1 MVVQSNKKA
10 LKVLGIVIIVLVILG
25 SCYAFFYFQ
34 MGKGINKEIIK
45 EYGESISLS
54 ELMSDEKLSASTA
67 IDLSTLKEV
76 GNYKVKLKVNIFT
89 YSVLVKIV
97 DTTAPLIEVQDLE
110 IYIDEELPMA
120 EAFIVN
126 VEDLSEYSVEPI
138 TIEKKLG
145 SQTVNIVVTDKYG
158 NQANMEATLN
168 IIEDNEPPIF
178 NGLSS
183 LTIEVGEKVDLYTGV
198 TAEDK
203 RFGSV
208 TFTVDDSGVNYQ
220 APGTYTIYYEASD
233 SLGNTAKEKR
243 TITIIPKEVTYEI
256 SNFPTYSQY
265 PNYPNGCESVALYNL
280 LRFYNVNVTLDE
292 IIEALP
298 KGDTPYLEDG
308 TLYGGNPE
316 IEFVGD
322 PRNLDGYG
330 VYQKP
335 IQTVANK
342 FKAGMIDYTGHS
354 LDSVLN
360 LVQNGIPVQVWV
372 SINLIDTE
380 IYNSWIYKPT
390 GERINWL
397 GDLHSVVITGFSNHS
412 VLVSDSFTGTIKR
425 YDRTQFNKIYNLF
438 GQRALYYPN

>member
-1 MVVQSNKKA
+1 MSQSNKKV
-10 LKVLGIVIIVLVILG
+10 LKVLGVVIIVLVILS

-34 MGKGINKEIIK
+34 IGRRINKDVIK

-54 ELMSDEKLSASTA
+54 DLINDEKLMASTD
-67 IDLSTLKEV
+67 IDLSALKEV
-76 GNYKVKLKVNIFT
+76 GNYQVKLKVNIFT
-89 YSVLVKIV
+89 YSILVKIV

-110 IYIDEELPMA
+110 IYIYEELPTV
-120 EAFIVN
+120 EEFIVN

-138 TIEKKLG
+138 VVEKKLG
-145 SQTVNIVVTDKYG
+145 SQAVNIIVTDKYG
-158 NQANMEATLN
+158 NQANMDAILN
-168 IIEDNEPPIF
+168 IIEDKDPPVF
-178 NGLSS
+178 EGLSS
-183 LTIEVGEKVDLYTGV
+183 LIIEVGETVDLYAGV

-203 RFGSV
+203 RFGTVS
-208 TFTVDDSGVNYQ
+208 FTVDDSKVNYQ
-220 APGTYTIYYEASD
+220 VPETYTIYYEASD

-256 SNFPTYSQY
+256 SNFPTFSQY

-298 KGDTPYLEDG
+298 KGDAPYLEDG

-322 PRNLDGYG
+322 PRNSDGYG

-342 FKAGMIDYTGHS
+342 FKTGMIDYTGHS

-360 LVQNGIPVQVWV
+360 LVRNGIPVQVWI

-380 IYNSWIYKPT
+380 IYNSWFYKPT

-397 GDLHSVVITGFSNHS
+397 GDLHSVVIMGFSNHS

>member
-1 MVVQSNKKA
+1 MVSQSNKKV
-10 LKVLGIVIIVLVILG
+10 LKVLGVVIIVLVILS

-34 MGKGINKEIIK
+34 IGRRINKDVIK

-54 ELMSDEKLSASTA
+54 DLINDEKLMASTD
-67 IDLSTLKEV
+67 IDLSALKEV
-76 GNYKVKLKVNIFT
+76 GNYQVKLKVNIFT
-89 YSVLVKIV
+89 YSIPVKIV

-110 IYIDEELPMA
+110 IYIDEELPTV
-120 EAFIVN
+120 EDFIVN

-138 TIEKKLG
+138 VVEKKLG
-145 SQTVNIVVTDKYG
+145 SQAVNIIVTDKYG
-158 NQANMEATLN
+158 NQANMDATLN
-168 IIEDNEPPIF
+168 IIEDKDPPVF
-178 NGLSS
+178 EGLSS
-183 LTIEVGEKVDLYTGV
+183 LTIEVGETVDLYAGV
-198 TAEDK
+198 TSEDK
-203 RFGSV
+203 RFGTVS
-208 TFTVDDSGVNYQ
+208 FTVDDSKVNYQ
-220 APGTYTIYYEASD
+220 VPGTYTIYYEASD

-256 SNFPTYSQY
+256 SDFPTFSQY
-265 PNYPNGCESVALYNL
+265 PNYPNGCE
-280 LRFYNVNVTLDE
+280 NVTLDE

-298 KGDTPYLEDG
+298 KGDAPYLEDG

-322 PRNLDGYG
+322 PRNPDVYG

-342 FKAGMIDYTGHS
+342 FKAGMVDYTGHS
-354 LDSVLN
+354 LDGVLN
-360 LVQNGIPVQVWV
+360 LVQNGIPVQVWI

-390 GERINWL
+390 GEKINWL
-397 GDLHSVVITGFSNHS
+397 GNLHSVVIMGFSNHS

-425 YDRTQFNKIYNLF
+425 YDRTQFNKIHNLF

>member
-1 MVVQSNKKA
+1 MVSQSNKKV
-10 LKVLGIVIIVLVILG
+10 LKVLGVVIIVLVILS

-34 MGKGINKEIIK
+34 IGRRINKDVIK

-54 ELMSDEKLSASTA
+54 DLINDEKLMASTD
-67 IDLSTLKEV
+67 IDLSALKEV
-76 GNYKVKLKVNIFT
+76 GNYQVKLKVNIFT
-89 YSVLVKIV
+89 YSILVKIV

-110 IYIDEELPMA
+110 IYIDEELPTV
-120 EAFIVN
+120 EDFIVN
-126 VEDLSEYSVEPI
+126 VEDLSEYSMEPI
-138 TIEKKLG
+138 VVEKKLG
-145 SQTVNIVVTDKYG
+145 GQAVNIIVTDKYG
-158 NQANMEATLN
+158 NQANMDATLN
-168 IIEDNEPPIF
+168 IIEDKDPPVF
-178 NGLSS
+178 EGLSS
-183 LTIEVGEKVDLYTGV
+183 LIIEVGETVDLYAGV

-203 RFGSV
+203 RFGTVS
-208 TFTVDDSGVNYQ
+208 FTVDDSKVNYQ
-220 APGTYTIYYEASD
+220 VPGTYTIYYEASD

-256 SNFPTYSQY
+256 SNFPTFSQY

-280 LRFYNVNVTLDE
+280 LRFYNVNVTLNE

-298 KGDTPYLEDG
+298 KGDAPYLEDG

-322 PRNLDGYG
+322 PRNPDGYG

-342 FKAGMIDYTGHS
+342 FKTGMIDYTGHS

-360 LVQNGIPVQVWV
+360 FVQNGIPVQVWI

-397 GDLHSVVITGFSNHS
+397 GDLHSVVIMGFSNHS

-438 GQRALYYPN
+438 GQRSLYYPN

>member
-1 MVVQSNKKA
+1 MVVQSNKKM
-10 LKVLGIVIIVLVILG
+10 LKVLGVVIIVLVILG

-34 MGKGINKEIIK
+34 TSKGINKEIIK

-54 ELMSDEKLSASTA
+54 DLVSDEKLSANTD
-67 IDLSTLKEV
+67 IDLSSLKEV

-89 YSVLVKIV
+89 YSVLIKIV
-97 DTTAPLIEVQDLE
+97 DTTAPLIEVQNLE
-110 IYIDEELPMA
+110 IYIDEELPTA
-120 EAFIVN
+120 EDFIVN
-126 VEDLSEYSVEPI
+126 IEDLSEYSVEPI

-145 SQTVNIVVTDKYG
+145 SQIINIIVTDKYG

-168 IIEDNEPPIF
+168 INEDKEPPIF

-183 LTIEVGEKVDLYTGV
+183 LTIEVGEKADLYAGV

-208 TFTVDDSGVNYQ
+208 TFTADDSKVNYQ
-220 APGTYTIYYEASD
+220 LPGTYPIYYEASD

-243 TITIIPKEVTYEI
+243 TITIILKEVTYEI

-280 LRFYNVNVTLDE
+280 LRFYKVNVTLDE

-298 KGDTPYLEDG
+298 KGDAPYLEDG

-322 PRNLDGYG
+322 PRKDGYG

-342 FKAGMIDYTGHS
+342 FKAGMVDYTGHS

-397 GDLHSVVITGFSNHS
+397 GDLHSVVITGFSNQS

>member
-1 MVVQSNKKA
+1 M
-10 LKVLGIVIIVLVILG
+10 LKVLGVVIIVLVILG

-34 MGKGINKEIIK
+34 TSKGINKEIIK

-54 ELMSDEKLSASTA
+54 DLVSDEKLSANTD
-67 IDLSTLKEV
+67 IDLSSLKEV

-89 YSVLVKIV
+89 YSVLIKIV
-97 DTTAPLIEVQDLE
+97 DTTAPLIEVQNLE
-110 IYIDEELPMA
+110 IYIDEELPTA
-120 EAFIVN
+120 EDFIVN
-126 VEDLSEYSVEPI
+126 IEDLSEYSVEPI

-145 SQTVNIVVTDKYG
+145 SQIINIIVTDKYG

-168 IIEDNEPPIF
+168 INEDKEPPIF

-183 LTIEVGEKVDLYTGV
+183 LTIEVGEKADLYAGV

-208 TFTVDDSGVNYQ
+208 TFTADDSKVNYQ
-220 APGTYTIYYEASD
+220 LPGTYPIYYEASD

-243 TITIIPKEVTYEI
+243 TITIILKEVTYEI

-280 LRFYNVNVTLDE
+280 LRFYKVNVTLDE

-298 KGDTPYLEDG
+298 KGDAPYLEDG

-322 PRNLDGYG
+322 PRKDGYG

-342 FKAGMIDYTGHS
+342 FKAGMVDYTGHS

-397 GDLHSVVITGFSNHS
+397 GDLHSVVITGFSNQS

>member
-1 MVVQSNKKA
+1 MVVQSNKKM
-10 LKVLGIVIIVLVILG
+10 LKVLGVVIIVLVILG

-34 MGKGINKEIIK
+34 TSKGINKEIIK

-54 ELMSDEKLSASTA
+54 DLVSDEKLSANTD
-67 IDLSTLKEV
+67 IDLSSLKEV

-89 YSVLVKIV
+89 YSVLIKIA
-97 DTTAPLIEVQDLE
+97 DTTAPLIEVQNLE
-110 IYIDEELPMA
+110 IYIDEELPTA
-120 EAFIVN
+120 EDFIVN
-126 VEDLSEYSVEPI
+126 IEDLSEYSVEPI

-145 SQTVNIVVTDKYG
+145 SQIINIIVTDKYG

-168 IIEDNEPPIF
+168 INEDKEPPIF

-183 LTIEVGEKVDLYTGV
+183 LTIEVGEKADLYAGV

-208 TFTVDDSGVNYQ
+208 TFTADDSKVNYQ
-220 APGTYTIYYEASD
+220 LPGTYPIYYEASD

-243 TITIIPKEVTYEI
+243 TITIILKEVTYEI

-280 LRFYNVNVTLDE
+280 LRFYKVNVTLDE

-298 KGDTPYLEDG
+298 KGDAPYLEDG

-322 PRNLDGYG
+322 PRKDGYG

-342 FKAGMIDYTGHS
+342 FKAGMVDYTGHS

-397 GDLHSVVITGFSNHS
+397 GDLHSVVITGFSNQS

>member
-1 MVVQSNKKA
+1 MVSQSNKKV
-10 LKVLGIVIIVLVILG
+10 LKVLGVVIIVLVILS

-34 MGKGINKEIIK
+34 IGRRINKDVIK

-54 ELMSDEKLSASTA
+54 DLINDEKLMASTD
-67 IDLSTLKEV
+67 IDLSALKEV
-76 GNYKVKLKVNIFT
+76 GNYQVKLKVNIFT
-89 YSVLVKIV
+89 YSILVKIV

-110 IYIDEELPMA
+110 IYIYEELPTV
-120 EAFIVN
+120 EEFIVN

-138 TIEKKLG
+138 VVEKKLG
-145 SQTVNIVVTDKYG
+145 SQAVNIIVTDKYG
-158 NQANMEATLN
+158 NQANMDAILN
-168 IIEDNEPPIF
+168 IIEDKDPPVF
-178 NGLSS
+178 EGLSS
-183 LTIEVGEKVDLYTGV
+183 LIIEVGETVDLYAGV

-203 RFGSV
+203 RFGTVS
-208 TFTVDDSGVNYQ
+208 FTVDDSKVNYQ
-220 APGTYTIYYEASD
+220 VPETYTIYYEASD

-256 SNFPTYSQY
+256 SNFPTFSQY

-298 KGDTPYLEDG
+298 KGDAPYLEDG

-322 PRNLDGYG
+322 PRNSDGYG

-342 FKAGMIDYTGHS
+342 FKTGMIDYTGHS

-360 LVQNGIPVQVWV
+360 LVRNGIPVQVWI

-380 IYNSWIYKPT
+380 IYNSWFYKPT

-397 GDLHSVVITGFSNHS
+397 GDLHSVVIMGFSNHS

>member
-1 MVVQSNKKA
+1 MVSQSNKKV
-10 LKVLGIVIIVLVILG
+10 LKVLGVVIIVLVILS

-34 MGKGINKEIIK
+34 IGRRINKDVIK

-54 ELMSDEKLSASTA
+54 DLINDEKLMASTD
-67 IDLSTLKEV
+67 IDLSALKEV
-76 GNYKVKLKVNIFT
+76 GNYQVKLKVNIFT
-89 YSVLVKIV
+89 YSILVKIV

-110 IYIDEELPMA
+110 IYIYEELPTV
-120 EAFIVN
+120 EEFIVN

-138 TIEKKLG
+138 VVEKKLG
-145 SQTVNIVVTDKYG
+145 SQAVNIIVTDKYG
-158 NQANMEATLN
+158 NQANMDAILN
-168 IIEDNEPPIF
+168 IIEDKDPPVF
-178 NGLSS
+178 EGLSS
-183 LTIEVGEKVDLYTGV
+183 LTIEVGETVDLYAGV
-198 TAEDK
+198 TSEDK
-203 RFGSV
+203 RFGTVS
-208 TFTVDDSGVNYQ
+208 FTVDDSKVNYQ
-220 APGTYTIYYEASD
+220 VPETYTIYYEASD

-256 SNFPTYSQY
+256 SNFPTFSQY

-298 KGDTPYLEDG
+298 KGDAPYLEDG

-322 PRNLDGYG
+322 PRNSDGYG

-342 FKAGMIDYTGHS
+342 FKTGMIDYTGHS

-360 LVQNGIPVQVWV
+360 LVRNGIPVQVWI

-380 IYNSWIYKPT
+380 IYNSWFYKPT

-397 GDLHSVVITGFSNHS
+397 GDLHSVVIMGFSNHS